1 MRKMVGRS
9 LGFVLLNAVL
19 LAANGDGPSRSPAIA
34 KQLTTALSALK
45 LDAVAAKDPDEPDRF
60 IAALFYPG
68 AQLLVVS
75 AKYPVPAAL
84 EAKIAQKQY
93 HDVYLD
99 LQGSAIAKTSIFFQ
113 DLNAD
118 GLCSSRGQAADV
130 LYDGSAAPKVF
141 DADWDKH
148 KMSEKAYEQA
158 YAAADTQYARMLQI
172 LLGSV
177 KAETVAH

>member
-1 MRKMVGRS
+1 MKKMVGGS

-19 LAANGDGPSRSPAIA
+19 LAANADAPSRSPAIA
-34 KQLTTALSALK
+34 KQLTAALSALK

-68 AQLLVVS
+68 QLLVVS
-75 AKYPVPAAL
+75 AKYPAPAAL
-84 EAKIAQKQY
+84 DAKIAQKQY

-99 LQGSAIAKTSIFFQ
+99 LQSSAIAKTSIFFQ

-118 GLCSSRGQAADV
+118 GLCSSRDQAADV

-158 YAAADTQYARMLQI
+158 YAAADSQYARMLQI

-177 KAETVAH
+177 KSETVAH